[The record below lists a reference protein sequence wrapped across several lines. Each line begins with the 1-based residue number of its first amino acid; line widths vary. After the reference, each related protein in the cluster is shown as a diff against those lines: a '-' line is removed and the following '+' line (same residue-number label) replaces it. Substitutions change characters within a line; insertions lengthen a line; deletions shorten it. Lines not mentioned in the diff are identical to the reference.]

1 MLIFYFLDHSSLS
14 QNQPILTQRTSG
26 NIKVTAQKVFHHSD
40 TNLSNGFGSLSAYLS
55 KFVRLKIKKFEEKLI
70 IQNWSLLLNVIVILV
85 GIFDVNYVY
94 SNRDGFS
101 GIFDSPLPIGLL
113 FSSTLAHGLACL
125 GNFMHRRILF
135 YPYLILQVKG
145 YIININ
151 YK

>member
-1 MLIFYFLDHSSLS
+1 MFYFLDHSSTLS

-94 SNRDGFS
+94 SNRDEFS
-101 GIFDSPLPIGLL
+101 GIFDSPLPIVLL

-125 GNFMHRRILF
+125 GNFMHRRIFF
-135 YPYLILQVKG
+135 YPYLILQVSKRLH
-145 YIININ
+145 N
-151 YK
+151 K

>member
-1 MLIFYFLDHSSLS
+1 MLMFISDHSSLL
-14 QNQPILTQRTSG
+14 QNQSILTQKTSG
-26 NIKVTAQKVFHHSD
+26 NIKVTAPKVFHHND
-40 TNLSNGFGSLSAYLS
+40 TNLSNGFESLSVYLS
-55 KFVRLKIKKFEEKLI
+55 KFVKLKVKNLRQKLI

-135 YPYLILQVKG
+135 YPYLVLQVKG